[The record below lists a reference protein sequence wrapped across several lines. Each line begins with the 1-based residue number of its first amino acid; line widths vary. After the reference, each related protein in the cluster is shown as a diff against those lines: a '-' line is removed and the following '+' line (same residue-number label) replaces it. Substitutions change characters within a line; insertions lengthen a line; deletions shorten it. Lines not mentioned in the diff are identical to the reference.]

1 MLLHYAAVFS
11 FCTSEKQTDW
21 LSEQFRT
28 NIFSLDSYLSVLGEH
43 VNSYTIYQ
51 EITRNK
57 IWLEDILHCYTDKL
71 CFS

>member
-28 NIFSLDSYLSVLGEH
+28 NIFSLASYLSVLGEH

-57 IWLEDILHCYTDKL
+57 I
-71 CFS
+71 